1 MFVCIIKIE
10 LRFPPVPSI
19 KDKRRIVNS
28 IKMKIFSRF
37 KILPAEVDDQ
47 ELYNSSV
54 IGLSFISLTR
64 DHCVSKGQKII
75 TFMETRESEYFYD
88 YDLVVEEY

>member
-1 MFVCIIKIE
+1 MKIE

-19 KDKRRIVNS
+19 KDKRKIVNS
-28 IKMKIFSRF
+28 VKMKIFSHF
-37 KILPAEVDDQ
+37 KIPAAEVDDQ

-54 IGLSFISLTR
+54 IGLSFVSLKK

-75 TFMETRESEYFYD
+75 SFIGEHQPEYLYD
-88 YDLVVEEY
+88 HDMIVEEY